1 MHDALAAERR
11 GIPAVALIT
20 DRFIPSAK
28 EIASIEGL
36 PDYPFA
42 VIPHPIAGNTDDE
55 LKVKAEQALETIV
68 RIISSRAK

>member
-1 MHDALAAERR
+1 M
-11 GIPAVALIT
+11 IT
-20 DRFIPSAK
+20 DRFIPSAR

-36 PDYPFA
+36 PDYAFA
-42 VIPHPIAGNTDDE
+42 VIPHPIAGNTDAE